1 MQRHIGEFFI
11 GAGSKVQK
19 ICKRISGVCVITN
32 FKKATTS
39 AYVFLFYA
47 LLIPLV
53 NYQHMGFV
61 EEGSV
66 EWFETEI
73 SSLRFLQVLSNLLW
87 KLAIYFAKWKLFFRW
102 NISMNKGLFTWRWGT
117 PGGWDNLLRWG
128 NPPVHIISHF
138 NFITFTW

>member
-32 FKKATTS
+32 FKKAITS

-47 LLIPLV
+47 LLTPLA

-66 EWFETEI
+66 E
-73 SSLRFLQVLSNLLW
+73 
-87 KLAIYFAKWKLFFRW
+87 
-102 NISMNKGLFTWRWGT
+102 
-117 PGGWDNLLRWG
+117 
-128 NPPVHIISHF
+128 
-138 NFITFTW
+138 